1 MFCDGWIG
9 KKVMK
14 NESFTFSGANKTR
27 YYIYISIFK
36 GIMYIIN
43 GNLRLIIHTY
53 FENGLTTR
61 VGLSSSNMCAIV
73 ITYSLKK
80 KELSVLTICLLI
92 MDDS

>member
-1 MFCDGWIG
+1 MDGFG

-27 YYIYISIFK
+27 YYIYITIFK

-43 GNLRLIIHTY
+43 GNLRLITT
-53 FENGLTTR
+53 LTLR
-61 VGLSSSNMCAIV
+61 MDWLQGVGFSSFNICAIV